1 MKLRNKKTGE
11 IGIYLYSNPQHIGIG
26 FYSVMS
32 EKNPMDI
39 IEYGHDFEKLYKEW
53 DFIGE
58 DYEEPEKD
66 YIRVIESFI
75 YYVEEADD
83 SFYCDESVKKF
94 VEKLKAWKRLKD
106 AGFKFNNWIY
116 DYKEAEKEN
125 ERGLC
130 IGASYEQLSKVDA
143 NDINLLFGGE
153 K

>member
-75 YYVEEADD
+75 HYAEEADD
-83 SFYCDESVKKF
+83 SFYCDKSVKKF
-94 VEKLKAWKRLKD
+94 IEKLKAWKRLEN
-106 AGFKFNNWIY
+106 AGFKF
-116 DYKEAEKEN
+116 KEYE
-125 ERGLC
+125 G
-130 IGASYEQLSKVDA
+130 IWGGTDDGACGGEGKIDFAILGDFNPKDL
-143 NDINLLFGGE
+143 DLLFGGKE
-153 K
+153 